1 MAAEDSKDGAAA
13 SAAVDTIIR
22 ELVSYAVLFAV
33 SYAVLNRDVVARLWS
48 RFTARPLTAAEAY
61 AERLVA
67 ELRRDIAEYE
77 HAGDGPC

>member
-1 MAAEDSKDGAAA
+1 MDESKKD
-13 SAAVDTIIR
+13 SAAQSAALDTIIR

-33 SYAVLNRDVVARLWS
+33 SYAVLNRDVVTRLWQ

-77 HAGDGPC
+77 HRGGEPC

>member
-1 MAAEDSKDGAAA
+1 MADSSKDGAAQ
-13 SAAVDTIIR
+13 SAAADAIIR

-33 SYAVLNRDVVARLWS
+33 SYAVLNRDVVARLWA

-67 ELRRDIAEYE
+67 ELRRDIADYE
-77 HAGDGPC
+77 HAGGEPC